1 MLAHHFQAHTRHFV
15 ENFLWFSLMAKG
27 MQKVHHF
34 RTEKLNEKDFYAI
47 KIKREKNQKI
57 TDRREAKNNF
67 SSDHSKNKFST
78 VD

>member
-1 MLAHHFQAHTRHFV
+1 MLANHFQAHTRHFV

-47 KIKREKNQKI
+47 KIKREKIRKSQREGKQRIISPVI
-57 TDRREAKNNF
+57 TRKTNLAQ
-67 SSDHSKNKFST
+67 
-78 VD
+78 